1 MKTFKGYAQ
10 SYKITI
16 IDNKHPLIQLNS
28 SRFQSNKNL
37 QTILQTLKSV
47 KYTETLKIT
56 LRKQLNSDE
65 TIVKTA
71 YFKSKSQTI
80 INKAEV
86 NKSIN
91 ISSQQITNG
100 ISVWISQGSG
110 WSIESVDDHYINIVK
125 YNPQKDQVMLI
136 YHWN

>member
-37 QTILQTLKSV
+37 KTILETLKSI

-56 LRKQLNSDE
+56 LRNQLNLDE
-65 TIVKTA
+65 TIAKTP
-71 YFKSKSQTI
+71 YFNSKSQTI
-80 INKAEV
+80 INKTEI
-86 NKSIN
+86 NK
-91 ISSQQITNG
+91 
-100 ISVWISQGSG
+100 
-110 WSIESVDDHYINIVK
+110 
-125 YNPQKDQVMLI
+125 
-136 YHWN
+136 